1 MVERDDLETIL
12 ARVLEETK
20 RADGTVNLKEIERR
34 TGVSYKRLRKWK
46 DDGYRLLPDRRGRA
60 AGSVKLLGYTDT
72 IDGLLR
78 NGVENSV
85 VITDLI
91 RKDGYAGGLS
101 IVKDYIREHRNLVPL
116 PRVVAVPR
124 PEHVRR
130 WYTEAGDCYQMD
142 WGFVMV
148 EDGEGRLWK
157 CACFVMVCHHCGFR
171 YIEFFP
177 NSMQE
182 SLFIGML
189 HAFSVMGVPRR
200 VLTDNMKSVTL
211 GRDANGNVVWNAG
224 YDAFQRLV
232 GFETTLCKVA
242 HPYTKGAVERLV
254 RYVKGNFIPGRR
266 FYNCNE
272 LNRQALA
279 WCAERNSQPT
289 RTRALV
295 PAEAHMQEWT
305 RILREDERPFLM
317 PYLAPR
323 RKLSLDR
330 FVQYEGRRYGVP
342 SFYTKR
348 SAWVMRDH
356 ERLLVLDC
364 DDCYELAAYDV
375 DWAKRDKTCPGQW
388 DYGVSGQPEEQ
399 PTSPVKS
406 ILTKVQDDAMDAE
419 VVDMDRF
426 SLFAAIG
433 RSEVDNG

>member
-20 RADGTVNLKEIERR
+20 RADGTVNLKEIERC

-78 NGVENSV
+78 NGVANSV
-85 VITDLI
+85 VIADLI

-101 IVKDYIREHRNLVPL
+101 IVKDYIREHRDLVPL

-148 EDGEGRLWK
+148 EDEEGRLWK

-200 VLTDNMKSVTL
+200 VLTGNMKSVTL
-211 GRDANGNVVWNAG
+211 GRDANDNVVWNAG

-279 WCAERNSQPT
+279 WCA
-289 RTRALV
+289 
-295 PAEAHMQEWT
+295 
-305 RILREDERPFLM
+305 
-317 PYLAPR
+317 
-323 RKLSLDR
+323 
-330 FVQYEGRRYGVP
+330 
-342 SFYTKR
+342 
-348 SAWVMRDH
+348 
-356 ERLLVLDC
+356 
-364 DDCYELAAYDV
+364 
-375 DWAKRDKTCPGQW
+375 
-388 DYGVSGQPEEQ
+388 
-399 PTSPVKS
+399 
-406 ILTKVQDDAMDAE
+406 
-419 VVDMDRF
+419 
-426 SLFAAIG
+426 
-433 RSEVDNG
+433 